1 MWNRRCVCSVGS
13 KREREVRRNRKRRK
27 RGPVR
32 SGMRRYY
39 GQADK
44 KKNRKVSVNSGL
56 RRLRAWASGALCTY
70 REMNQVAG
78 SKAGRCL
85 LLTRRDHVRHPLSFP
100 LPLLSFHISSHG
112 NLPCPPASA
121 RNSSFIVRA
130 SNTSEISFSLAHHL
144 LFVASLVAKLAIIAR
159 ETNARSPPRTSR

>member
-1 MWNRRCVCSVGS
+1 MEPKIGS
-13 KREREVRRNRKRRK
+13 KREQELRRNRKRRK

-32 SGMRRYY
+32 AGMRRYY

-44 KKNRKVSVNSGL
+44 KKNRKGLGELGL

-85 LLTRRDHVRHPLSFP
+85 LLTRRDHVRHPLS
-100 LPLLSFHISSHG
+100 LPSPSIHISSRG
-112 NLPCPPASA
+112 NLPCPLASA

-130 SNTSEISFSLAHHL
+130 LNTLEISVSLAL
-144 LFVASLVAKLAIIAR
+144 LLSSSL
-159 ETNARSPPRTSR
+159 SS